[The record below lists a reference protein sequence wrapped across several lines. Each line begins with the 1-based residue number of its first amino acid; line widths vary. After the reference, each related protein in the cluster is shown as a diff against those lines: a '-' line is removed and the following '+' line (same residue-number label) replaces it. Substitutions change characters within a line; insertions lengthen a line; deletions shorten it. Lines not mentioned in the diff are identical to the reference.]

1 MSGEQIRAVR
11 SFNRTVTRR
20 VGALD
25 ASFLDRGRPLGEAR
39 LLYEIG
45 TAGSEVGVL
54 RDRLGLDSGYLS
66 RLLRSLEGQ
75 GLVRTQRRAGDG
87 RLRFAEPTPLGI
99 AELAEYERRSDGFAA
114 SLLAPLGG
122 IQRDRLLAAMAEVE
136 RLLRAAAVEI
146 RLERSDSAAAR
157 RCLEQYFAEIAQ
169 RFAGGFDPAA
179 SPSPS
184 PAELTPPRGAL
195 LVARLDGAAV
205 GCGMLRAA
213 EAATGEIK
221 RLWVDAAVRGLGV
234 GRRLLGELEAAAR
247 RFGLDRVRLD
257 TNAALNE
264 AQNLYRSSG
273 YREIPQY
280 NDDPYAH
287 YWFEKTL

>member
-1 MSGEQIRAVR
+1 MSSEQIRAVR

-20 VGALD
+20 IGVLD
-25 ASFLDRGRPLGEAR
+25 QSFLDRGRPLGEAR

-45 TAGSEVGVL
+45 IAGREVGVL

-75 GLVRTQRRAGDG
+75 GLARTRRRAGDG
-87 RLRFAEPTPLGI
+87 RLRYAEPTPLGI

-114 SLLAPLGG
+114 SLLAPLGAE
-122 IQRDRLLAAMAEVE
+122 QRERLVAAMAEVE
-136 RLLRAAAVEI
+136 RLLQAAAVVI
-146 RLERSDSAAAR
+146 RLEPSDSAAAR
-157 RCLEQYFAEIAQ
+157 RCLQQYFAEIAR
-169 RFAGGFDPAA
+169 RFTDGFDPAA

-184 PAELTPPRGAL
+184 PAELTPPRGAF
-195 LVARLDGAAV
+195 LVARLDDAAV
-205 GCGMLRAA
+205 GCGMLRVAD
-213 EAATGEIK
+213 AATGEIK
-221 RLWVDAAVRGLGV
+221 RLWVDASVRGLGI
-234 GRRLLGELEAAAR
+234 GRRLLGELEKQAR

-257 TNAALNE
+257 TNAALGE

-273 YREIPQY
+273 YREIPRY

>member
-1 MSGEQIRAVR
+1 MANEQIRAVR

-45 TAGSEVGVL
+45 NEGSEVGAL

-66 RLLRSLEGQ
+66 RLLRSFEGQ
-75 GLVRTQRRAGDG
+75 GLVRTRRRAGDG
-87 RLRFAEPTPLGI
+87 RLRYAAPTPRGI

-114 SLLAPLGG
+114 SLLAPLGAG
-122 IQRDRLLAAMAEVE
+122 QRDRLVAAMAEVE
-136 RLLRAAAVEI
+136 RLLRASAVEI

-157 RCLEQYFAEIAQ
+157 RCLEQYFAEIGR
-169 RFAGGFDPAA
+169 RFAGGFDAAA
-179 SPSPS
+179 SPSPG
-184 PAELTPPRGAL
+184 PAELTPPRGCFL
-195 LVARLDGAAV
+195 IARLDGAAV

-221 RLWVDAAVRGLGV
+221 RLWVEASVRGLGI
-234 GRRLLGELEAAAR
+234 GRRLLGELEAEAR
-247 RFGLDRVRLD
+247 RFGLARVRLD
-257 TNAALNE
+257 TNAVLSE

-273 YREIPQY
+273 YREIPRY

-287 YWFEKTL
+287 YWFEKAL